1 MFVNQFTKDLQL
13 EQSARARSRSIRSS
27 RFNAAVRTPVCII
40 HADFVSTT
48 TIAGGKW
55 CPGAESNHRHCDF
68 QSRVPLLSKS
78 LTFRRFSCVRAGILI
93 ISRISVDVLRHWTH
107 TGRHSSELIVR
118 TQCGHD
124 MKPGSLSE
132 DTIKRLQAPAWGNSI
147 TYFAGATVQGAKAP
161 RGFGVRVTA
170 SGARAFILNYRLR
183 GREHRFTI
191 GAWPDWT
198 ALRAVREARN
208 LRQRVDRG
216 EDPLKGRAPILA
228 TKSVS
233 NVIDDFMTRYVR
245 NKERPL
251 RSADQIQSAFDRLV
265 KPRIG
270 KIGVYELRRS
280 HVAEMLDRVEDEAG
294 PVQAD
299 RVRAYLRKALSWY
312 AERDDEF
319 NLNAAFVRVVA
330 RANPKERARTRVL
343 SDDELRIV
351 WPLLSEAGTFGAL
364 LKTLLLTAQRRD
376 EAANMTWMEIGTDGT
391 WTIPAERYKT
401 KRSNHV
407 PLSTAA
413 LGVIEAQPKI
423 DGCDYVFPSRTKTP
437 FSGFGKSKAKLDK
450 AILIDMR
457 KRANKGAEIDPLP
470 NWTLHDLRRT
480 AKTLMARAG
489 VRPDISERVLGHVI
503 AGVEGTYDRH
513 SYADE
518 KRDALEKLAA
528 MIERILNPLPAN
540 VEKLG
545 EHRARVQS

>member
-1 MFVNQFTKDLQL
+1 
-13 EQSARARSRSIRSS
+13 
-27 RFNAAVRTPVCII
+27 
-40 HADFVSTT
+40 
-48 TIAGGKW
+48 
-55 CPGAESNHRHCDF
+55 
-68 QSRVPLLSKS
+68 
-78 LTFRRFSCVRAGILI
+78 
-93 ISRISVDVLRHWTH
+93 
-107 TGRHSSELIVR
+107 
-118 TQCGHD
+118 
-124 MKPGSLSE
+124 MKPPGNLSE
-132 DTIKRLQAPAWGNSI
+132 ETIRRLPVPATGNTI
-147 TYFAGATVQGAKAP
+147 TYFPCATIQGAKAP

-170 SGARAFILNYRLR
+170 AGARAFILNYRLR

-191 GAWPDWT
+191 GAWPDWS
-198 ALRAVREARN
+198 ALKAVREARN

-216 EDPLKGRAPILA
+216 ENPLADRAPTPT

-233 NVIDDFMTRYVR
+233 SVIDDFMTRYVR

-280 HVAEMLDRVEDEAG
+280 HVAEMLDKVEDEAG

-319 NLNAAFVRVVA
+319 NLNAAFVRVGP
-330 RANPKERARTRVL
+330 RANPKDRARTRVL
-343 SDDELRIV
+343 SDDEIRVV
-351 WPLLSEAGTFGAL
+351 WPVLGEAGTFGAL

-376 EAANMTWMEIGTDGT
+376 EVATMSWKEISTDGI

-401 KRSNHV
+401 KRPNFV
-407 PLSTAA
+407 PLPKHA
-413 LGVIEAQPKI
+413 LAIIEAQPRI
-423 DGCDYVFPSRTKTP
+423 EGCDYVFPSLVKTP
-437 FSGFGKSKAKLDK
+437 FTGFGKSKARLDK
-450 AILIDMR
+450 SILSALQ
-457 KRANKGAEIDPLP
+457 KRTNKLTKVEALP

-480 AKTLMARAG
+480 AKTLMVRAG

-528 MIERILNPLPAN
+528 MIERILNPPPPN

-545 EHRARVQS
+545 ERRPRAAS

>member
-1 MFVNQFTKDLQL
+1 
-13 EQSARARSRSIRSS
+13 
-27 RFNAAVRTPVCII
+27 
-40 HADFVSTT
+40 
-48 TIAGGKW
+48 
-55 CPGAESNHRHCDF
+55 
-68 QSRVPLLSKS
+68 
-78 LTFRRFSCVRAGILI
+78 
-93 ISRISVDVLRHWTH
+93 
-107 TGRHSSELIVR
+107 
-118 TQCGHD
+118 
-124 MKPGSLSE
+124 MKPASLNE
-132 DTIKRLQAPAWGNSI
+132 ETIKRLQVPTTGNSV
-147 TYFAGATVQGAKAP
+147 TYFAGAVIQGAKAP

-170 SGARAFILNYRLR
+170 SGARAFIINYRLR

-191 GAWPDWT
+191 GAWPDWS
-198 ALRAVREARN
+198 ALKAVREARN

-216 EDPLKGRAPILA
+216 EDPLEDRAPIPA

-233 NVIDDFMTRYVR
+233 SVIDDFMTRYVR

-280 HVAEMLDRVEDEAG
+280 HVAEMLDKVEDEAG

-319 NLNAAFVRVVA
+319 NLNAAFVRVGA
-330 RANPKERARTRVL
+330 RANPKDRARTRVL
-343 SDDELRIV
+343 SDDEIRII
-351 WPLLSEAGTFGAL
+351 WSMLGEAGTFGAL

-376 EAANMTWMEIGTDGT
+376 EVANMSWKEISTDGI

-401 KRSNHV
+401 KRPNFV
-407 PLSTAA
+407 PLSNKAHA
-413 LGVIEAQPKI
+413 IIEAQPRIEK
-423 DGCDYVFPSRTKTP
+423 CDYVFPSLVKTP
-437 FSGFGKSKAKLDK
+437 FTGFGKSKARFDK
-450 AILIDMR
+450 SVLLEMQ
-457 KRANKGAEIDPLP
+457 KRSKKGTKVEPLP

-513 SYADE
+513 SYAEE

-528 MIERILNPLPAN
+528 MIERILNPLPSN
-540 VEKLG
+540 VEKLR
-545 EHRARVQS
+545 ERRVKVQS

>member
-1 MFVNQFTKDLQL
+1 
-13 EQSARARSRSIRSS
+13 
-27 RFNAAVRTPVCII
+27 
-40 HADFVSTT
+40 
-48 TIAGGKW
+48 
-55 CPGAESNHRHCDF
+55 
-68 QSRVPLLSKS
+68 
-78 LTFRRFSCVRAGILI
+78 
-93 ISRISVDVLRHWTH
+93 
-107 TGRHSSELIVR
+107 
-118 TQCGHD
+118 
-124 MKPGSLSE
+124 MKPASLSE
-132 DTIKRLQAPAWGNSI
+132 EAIKQLRPPAKGNSI
-147 TYFAGATVQGAKAP
+147 TYFAGATIQGAKAP

-191 GAWPDWT
+191 GAWPDWS
-198 ALRAVREARN
+198 ALKAVREARN

-216 EDPLKGRAPILA
+216 EDPLADRAPIP
-228 TKSVS
+228 TTNSIS
-233 NVIDDFMTRYVR
+233 GVIDDFMARYVR
-245 NKERPL
+245 NKEKPL

-280 HVAEMLDRVEDEAG
+280 HVAEMLDKVEDEAG

-319 NLNAAFVRVVA
+319 NLNAAFVRVGT

-343 SDDELRIV
+343 SDAEIRII

-376 EAANMTWMEIGTDGT
+376 EVASMVWKEIGADGI

-401 KRSNHV
+401 KRSHHV
-407 PLSTAA
+407 PLSNAA
-413 LGVIEAQPKI
+413 LTVIEAQPQT
-423 DGCDYVFPSRTKTP
+423 DGCDYVFPSRTRTP
-437 FSGFGKSKAKLDK
+437 FSGFGKSKTRLDK
-450 AILIDMR
+450 AILLSMQ
-457 KRANKGAEIDPLP
+457 KRAQKGTEVEPLP
-470 NWTLHDLRRT
+470 NWTIHDLRRT

-503 AGVEGTYDRH
+503 AGVEGTYDQY

-518 KRDALEKLAA
+518 KRDALEKLAV
-528 MIERILNPLPAN
+528 MIERILNPPPSN

-545 EHRARVQS
+545 DYRERVQS